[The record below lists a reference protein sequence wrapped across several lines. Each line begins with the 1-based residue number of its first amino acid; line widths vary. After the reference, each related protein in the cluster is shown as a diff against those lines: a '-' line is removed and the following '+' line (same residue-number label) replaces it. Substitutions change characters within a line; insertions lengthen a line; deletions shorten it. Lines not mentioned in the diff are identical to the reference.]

1 MAYMNAEPF
10 LTFNP
15 RPEATPIGHA
25 AGLLEDDHGGQV
37 FIHGMLWHS
46 WTTGDDTS
54 KRLAAVSLW
63 RMKAASAAEIGHAF
77 GVIED
82 TIWHWHRTL
91 NTTGLNS
98 LTSEKRGPRGGSK
111 LTKEVITR
119 IQQLRASGLTLT
131 ATAAQTGVSE
141 FSVRR
146 AMKLDPATGQPP
158 VPGQDLRTA
167 DLTEAI
173 QEELPILPTP
183 APRTEERLAASTG
196 TLTEAVP
203 VFTPAAKIPYAGLLL
218 ALPALEA
225 TGLLS
230 CVHQVYC
237 ALKPGFYGLNTTI
250 LEAVLRTLAG
260 EPRAEGARRLK
271 PADLGR
277 ILGLDRAPEVKTIRR
292 KHQELAAQ
300 NHAVELLQA
309 LGRHHLASTEPTGEG
324 DALGLLLYVDGHV
337 RSYQGSKKIG
347 KQYSTRLKYPV
358 PASME
363 TWVSDASGA
372 PVFMVMAAPS
382 KNLVGELRGLVP
394 QLRALVGDQRR
405 VLIGFDR
412 EGWSPALFEYLY
424 EQGFD
429 VLTWRKGS
437 IPDLDPGIF
446 RKARFTNQWGQ
457 DHEWK
462 QAADTVV
469 GVEVDAKA
477 RKNAEAAGEAS
488 DETGA
493 LVPSVGVTVDGM
505 FGMRQISRIV
515 AAGKQVR
522 ESTGEA
528 DRQIHLLTT
537 NTTLSAG
544 ELIFHIGRRWR
555 QENYF
560 RYARQ
565 HFALDSHD
573 TYQHTVDDVTRS
585 VPNPAKEKAKQARD
599 AAAAVVSTLS
609 SVADAQMLRLNT
621 PEPGE
626 TRVVSNAEVNQINA
640 PVIKA
645 EQALHKATKKW
656 EKIPARLPLGE
667 VNPGQLVLET
677 EHKQLLHAVRMSAFN
692 ASMAMVADIRSHT
705 GLRSVFKDANE
716 FVRQALTGSGDLD
729 PRTDGFLDVVLDPLP
744 TRRETVAL
752 GEMCERLSETRT
764 RYPGTDRVL
773 RYRVKNHC

>member
-15 RPEATPIGHA
+15 RPEAIPIGHA

-98 LTSEKRGPRGGSK
+98 LTSEKRGPKGGSK

-230 CVHQVYC
+230 CVHQVYS

-300 NHAVELLQA
+300 THAVELLVA
-309 LGRHHLASTEPTGEG
+309 LGKHHLASTEPTGEG

-412 EGWSPALFEYLY
+412 EGWSPALFEYL
-424 EQGFD
+424 
-429 VLTWRKGS
+429 
-437 IPDLDPGIF
+437 
-446 RKARFTNQWGQ
+446 
-457 DHEWK
+457 
-462 QAADTVV
+462 
-469 GVEVDAKA
+469 
-477 RKNAEAAGEAS
+477 
-488 DETGA
+488 
-493 LVPSVGVTVDGM
+493 
-505 FGMRQISRIV
+505 
-515 AAGKQVR
+515 
-522 ESTGEA
+522 
-528 DRQIHLLTT
+528 
-537 NTTLSAG
+537 
-544 ELIFHIGRRWR
+544 
-555 QENYF
+555 
-560 RYARQ
+560 
-565 HFALDSHD
+565 
-573 TYQHTVDDVTRS
+573 
-585 VPNPAKEKAKQARD
+585 
-599 AAAAVVSTLS
+599 
-609 SVADAQMLRLNT
+609 
-621 PEPGE
+621 
-626 TRVVSNAEVNQINA
+626 
-640 PVIKA
+640 
-645 EQALHKATKKW
+645 
-656 EKIPARLPLGE
+656 
-667 VNPGQLVLET
+667 
-677 EHKQLLHAVRMSAFN
+677 
-692 ASMAMVADIRSHT
+692 
-705 GLRSVFKDANE
+705 
-716 FVRQALTGSGDLD
+716 
-729 PRTDGFLDVVLDPLP
+729 
-744 TRRETVAL
+744 
-752 GEMCERLSETRT
+752 
-764 RYPGTDRVL
+764 
-773 RYRVKNHC
+773 

>member
-1 MAYMNAEPF
+1 M
-10 LTFNP
+10 
-15 RPEATPIGHA
+15 
-25 AGLLEDDHGGQV
+25 
-37 FIHGMLWHS
+37 
-46 WTTGDDTS
+46 
-54 KRLAAVSLW
+54 
-63 RMKAASAAEIGHAF
+63 
-77 GVIED
+77 
-82 TIWHWHRTL
+82 
-91 NTTGLNS
+91 
-98 LTSEKRGPRGGSK
+98 
-111 LTKEVITR
+111 
-119 IQQLRASGLTLT
+119 
-131 ATAAQTGVSE
+131 
-141 FSVRR
+141 
-146 AMKLDPATGQPP
+146 
-158 VPGQDLRTA
+158 
-167 DLTEAI
+167 
-173 QEELPILPTP
+173 
-183 APRTEERLAASTG
+183 
-196 TLTEAVP
+196 
-203 VFTPAAKIPYAGLLL
+203 
-218 ALPALEA
+218 
-225 TGLLS
+225 
-230 CVHQVYC
+230 
-237 ALKPGFYGLNTTI
+237 
-250 LEAVLRTLAG
+250 LRTLAG

-300 NHAVELLQA
+300 THAVELLVA
-309 LGRHHLASTEPTGEG
+309 LGKHHLASTEPTGEG

-505 FGMRQISRIV
+505 FGMRQVSRIV